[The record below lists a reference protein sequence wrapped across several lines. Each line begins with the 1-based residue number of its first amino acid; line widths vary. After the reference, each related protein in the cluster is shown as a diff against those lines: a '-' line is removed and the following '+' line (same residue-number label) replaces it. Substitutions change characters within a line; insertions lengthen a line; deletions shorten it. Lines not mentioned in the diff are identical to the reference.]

1 MKNIKMRIIG
11 DGMGDWFTLYL
22 DDKFVTHG
30 HMINENVV
38 VPILESLGY
47 TIDFGYNEITDKQ
60 SAKYDGGQLPDD
72 FNELGLE

>member
-30 HMINENVV
+30 HMIDENVV

-47 TIDFGYNEITDKQ
+47 TVD
-60 SAKYDGGQLPDD
+60 GQLPDD